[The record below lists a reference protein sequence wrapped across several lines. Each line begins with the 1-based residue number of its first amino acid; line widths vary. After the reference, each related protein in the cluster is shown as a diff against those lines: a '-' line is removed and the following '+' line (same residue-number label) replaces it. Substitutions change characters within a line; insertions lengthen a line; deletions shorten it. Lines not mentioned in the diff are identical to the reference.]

1 MVTTQRA
8 AYAYSPTTPGGLPI
22 AVPGNLLTAPPPPIG
37 SSVRVLGSQK
47 ILRTNYVPEPY
58 PQFLSLI
65 PILAGEI
72 SWSETFE
79 SEPSG
84 SIDFKTGWENRY
96 LVCQLLHV
104 GVPIELFGIGFRVSD
119 LRMIEVPRSKSLGPI
134 VVVSVSL
141 SGAHGWA
148 SDDVP
153 LVLKNFDNKETSE
166 RCDPT
171 ASKSK
176 DVRMRSQYLS
186 LAEIASRAG
195 GSYSGFAGSITVP
208 NDAGSDTSTN
218 FMTALDALLRQNGC
232 FKVLSEPSRIRTKRW
247 DSTPTWSISE
257 SDLLKEVTRTFSG
270 ELRQSTDLSSRPF
283 HFLPLGEQIPDLI
296 PPFGTIPLVQE
307 DLSKYLHSE
316 HYFPKEELT
325 GLFLDDSKLEK
336 KRARETT
343 KISRFYV
350 NPEQTQLEN
359 NNSNQAQWRRRA
371 RKEEKTE
378 SDPNASSPPSGLG
391 IVKTT
396 SINFYESG
404 SNYVKT
410 NEKITTIDGMP
421 FKKQTLKYGFSG
433 IRGIDL
439 YNPITK
445 KISGVNPL
453 GFWGLI
459 EDTTEIVEYDKEG
472 WRLRSITTGW
482 RTAVH
487 QTESISDVSNED
499 ADPSQDF
506 ATIKFQPETG
516 DNATDV
522 AFKQA
527 SLVCYLPK
535 QIQVYEIEENI
546 LSPYNAHYGDVE
558 LPDFELEEVCSPT
571 GELTYRRIDNIG
583 DGKWIDPRF
592 TRKQQRYSVA
602 FAETEDPRNIKIRN
616 DNLTAVPADIKPE
629 YPPLFAGSEELNFS
643 EVKITSVKTPK
654 WLGTVNLPPGETMAD
669 FNKSRATREEDRFLL
684 IGKKA
689 VAGGVNFNSQL
700 SEQTTSTNTGRPG
713 ASTQLPSV
721 WERIEP
727 RNNNSVDPNEQNPE
741 QGKRR
746 YFIETAHLPPKGN
759 KQFQQQLLGSGL
771 SYPQAKTL
779 TEAYLAAE
787 TDYKIRDA
795 QNSVR
800 EELLVWYNPQMRSGD
815 KINYICNGEI
825 RARRIFGVNNSVGI
839 MGVVNE
845 KPYLR
850 SPGTSLQVGAELPVE
865 FIRSSQR
872 EPTARINK
880 LDPAQDLSRFQ
891 LRNLNDIGTITQS
904 SQQSRVNSK

>member
-1 MVTTQRA
+1 MVATQRA
-8 AYAYSPTTPGGLPI
+8 RYAYSPTTPGGLPI
-22 AVPGNLLTAPPPPIG
+22 AAPGNILTAPPPPIG
-37 SSVRVLGSQK
+37 SSIRVLGSKK

-58 PQFLSLI
+58 PEFLNLI

-148 SDDVP
+148 SEDVP
-153 LVLKNFDNKETSE
+153 LVLKDFDNTETGE

-186 LAEIASRAG
+186 LAEIASRSG
-195 GSYSGFAGSITVP
+195 GSYSGFSGKVTVP
-208 NDAGSDTSTN
+208 NDAGPETSTN
-218 FMTALDALLRQNGC
+218 FMTELDARLRQNGC
-232 FKVLSEPSRIRTKRW
+232 FKVLSEPRRIRTKKW
-247 DSTPTWSISE
+247 NSVPTWQIPE
-257 SDLLKEVTRTFSG
+257 GDLLKEVSRTFSG
-270 ELRQSTDLSSRPF
+270 ELRRSTDLSDRPF

-296 PPFGTIPLVQE
+296 PPFDTIPLVQE

-316 HYFPKEELT
+316 HYFPKSEIT
-325 GLFLDDSKLEK
+325 GLFLDDSKLET

-350 NPEQTQLEN
+350 NPDEQTQLQN

-371 RKEEKTE
+371 RKEETTE

-391 IVKTT
+391 VVKTT

-404 SNYVKT
+404 SNYIKT
-410 NEKITTIDGMP
+410 NEKITIIDGMP

-439 YNPITK
+439 YNPTTK
-445 KISGVNPL
+445 KISGVNSL

-459 EDTTEIVEYDKEG
+459 ENTTEVVEYDKEG
-472 WRLRSITTGW
+472 WRLRSVTTGW

-499 ADPSQDF
+499 SDPSEDF
-506 ATIKFQPETG
+506 ATIKFQPKTG
-516 DNATDV
+516 DDATEV
-522 AFKQA
+522 VFKQA
-527 SLVCYLPK
+527 SLACYLPK

-546 LSPYNAHYGDVE
+546 LSPYNAHYGDVD
-558 LPDFELEEVCSPT
+558 LPDFELQEVCSPT

-592 TRKQQRYSVA
+592 VRKQQRYSTA
-602 FAETEDPRNIKIRN
+602 FAEAEDPRNIKISKYN
-616 DNLTAVPADIKPE
+616 STAALADIKPE

-654 WLGTVNLPPGETMAD
+654 WLGSVNLPPGETMAD
-669 FNKSRATREEDRFLL
+669 FNRSRATREEDRFLS

-689 VAGGVNFNSQL
+689 VAGGINFNSQL

-713 ASTQLPSV
+713 AATQLPSV
-721 WERIEP
+721 WDRIEP
-727 RNNNSVDPNEQNPE
+727 RSNSVDPNEQNPE
-741 QGKRR
+741 RGKRR
-746 YFIETAHLPPKGN
+746 YFLETTHLPPKGN
-759 KQFQQQLLGSGL
+759 KRFQRQLESSGL
-771 SYPQAKTL
+771 SYPHAETKSQ
-779 TEAYLAAE
+779 AYLAAE
-787 TDYKIRDA
+787 TDFRIADA

-815 KINYICNGEI
+815 KITYTCNGEV
-825 RARRIFGVNNSVGI
+825 RRRRIFGVNNSVGI
-839 MGVVNE
+839 MGVVNG

-850 SPGTSLQVGAELPVE
+850 TPGTSLQVGAELPVA
-865 FIRSSQR
+865 FIRSSKLD
-872 EPTARINK
+872 PTANK
-880 LDPAQDLSRFQ
+880 LDPKQDLSRFQ
-891 LRNLNDIGTITQS
+891 LRDLNDIGTITQS

>member
-1 MVTTQRA
+1 MVSAVRKNYT
-8 AYAYSPTTPGGLPI
+8 YSPTTPGGLPI
-22 AVPGNLLTAPPPPIG
+22 AAPGNLLTAPPPPIG
-37 SSVRVLGSQK
+37 SSIRVLGSKK

-58 PQFLSLI
+58 PEFLNLV
-65 PILAGEI
+65 PILAGNI

-84 SIDFKTGWENRY
+84 AIEFKTGWENRY

-119 LRMIEVPRSKSLGPI
+119 LRMIEVPRSNSLGPI
-134 VVVSVSL
+134 ILVSVSL

-153 LVLKNFDNKETSE
+153 LVLKNFDNTETGE

-171 ASKSK
+171 ASRSK

-186 LAEIASRAG
+186 LAQIASRAG
-195 GSYSGFAGSITVP
+195 GSYSGFAGKITVP
-208 NDAGSDTSTN
+208 NDAGPDTSTN
-218 FMTALDALLRQNGC
+218 FMSELDALLRQNGC
-232 FKVLSEPSRIRTKRW
+232 FKVLSEPSRITVKRW
-247 DSTPTWSISE
+247 DKTPNWNIPET
-257 SDLLKEVTRTFSG
+257 DLLKEVTRTFSG
-270 ELRQSTDLSSRPF
+270 ELRRSTSLSSRPF
-283 HFLPLGEQIPDLI
+283 HFLPLGEQVPDFIPA
-296 PPFGTIPLVQE
+296 FGTMPLVQE

-316 HYFPKEELT
+316 HYFPKAEIT
-325 GLFLDDSKLEK
+325 GLFLDDNKLEK
-336 KRARETT
+336 KRIAETT

-350 NPEQTQLEN
+350 NPDEQTQLQN

-391 IVKTT
+391 VVKTT

-439 YNPITK
+439 YNPTTK

-453 GFWGLI
+453 GFWGII
-459 EDTTEIVEYDKEG
+459 EDTTEVVEYDREG
-472 WRLRSITTGW
+472 WRLRSVTTGW

-499 ADPSQDF
+499 SDPSEDF

-516 DNATDV
+516 DDPTDI

-558 LPDFELEEVCSPT
+558 LPDFELEEICSPT
-571 GELTYRRIDNIG
+571 GQLTYRRIDNIG

-592 TRKQQRYSVA
+592 VRKQQRYSAA

-616 DNLTAVPADIKPE
+616 DNLTAAPADIKPE

-654 WLGTVNLPPGETMAD
+654 WLGSVNLPPGETMAD
-669 FNKSRATREEDRFLL
+669 FNRSRATREEDRFLS

-689 VAGGVNFNSQL
+689 VAGGINFNSQL
-700 SEQTTSTNTGRPG
+700 SEQTSSTNTGRPG
-713 ASTQLPSV
+713 AATQLPSV

-727 RNNNSVDPNEQNPE
+727 RSNSVDPEEQNPE
-741 QGKRR
+741 RGKRQ

-759 KQFQQQLLGSGL
+759 KQFQQQLVGGGL
-771 SYPQAKTL
+771 SYPYAKTL

-787 TDYKIRDA
+787 TDFRIRDA

-815 KINYICNGEI
+815 RITYVCNGEV
-825 RARRIFGVNNSVGI
+825 RQRRIFGVNNSVGI
-839 MGVVNE
+839 MGSVNG

-850 SPGTSLQVGAELPVE
+850 TPGTSLQVGAELPVD
-865 FIRSSQR
+865 FIRSSRR
-872 EPTARINK
+872 EPPRESNK
-880 LDPAQDLSRFQ
+880 PDSKQDFGRLQ

>member
-1 MVTTQRA
+1 MVTARSNYT
-8 AYAYSPTTPGGLPI
+8 YSPTTPGGLPI
-22 AVPGNLLTAPPPPIG
+22 AAPGNLLAAPPPPIG
-37 SSVRVLGSQK
+37 SSIRVLGSKK

-58 PQFLSLI
+58 PQFLNLV
-65 PILAGEI
+65 PILAGTI

-134 VVVSVSL
+134 IVVSVSL

-148 SDDVP
+148 SEDVP
-153 LVLKNFDNKETSE
+153 LVLKDFDNTETGE

-171 ASKSK
+171 ESKSK
-176 DVRMRSQYLS
+176 DLRMRSQYLS
-186 LAEIASRAG
+186 LAQIASRSG
-195 GSYSGFAGSITVP
+195 GSYSGFAGKITVP
-208 NDAGSDTSTN
+208 NDAGPDTSTN
-218 FMTALDALLRQNGC
+218 FMSELDARLRQNGC
-232 FKVLSEPSRIRTKRW
+232 FKVLSQSNRIVTKRW
-247 DSTPTWSISE
+247 DSTPSWNIPE

-270 ELRQSTDLSSRPF
+270 ELRRLTNLSDRPF
-283 HFLPLGEQIPDLI
+283 HFLPLGEQVPSLI
-296 PPFGTIPLVQE
+296 PPFGTMPLVQE

-316 HYFPKEELT
+316 HYFPKAEVT
-325 GLFLDDSKLEK
+325 GLFLDDTKLED
-336 KRARETT
+336 KRAGEPT

-350 NPEQTQLEN
+350 NPDEQTQN
-359 NNSNQAQWRRRA
+359 NTSDQALWRRRA
-371 RKEEKTE
+371 RKEETTE

-391 IVKTT
+391 VVKTT

-439 YNPITK
+439 YNLTTK
-445 KISGVNPL
+445 KVSGVNPL

-459 EDTTEIVEYDKEG
+459 ENTTEVVEYDKEG
-472 WRLRSITTGW
+472 WRLRSVTTGW

-487 QTESISDVSNED
+487 QTEGISDVSN
-499 ADPSQDF
+499 ADSNPSEDF
-506 ATIKFQPETG
+506 ATIKFQPKTG
-516 DNATDV
+516 DDATDV

-527 SLVCYLPK
+527 SLICYLPK
-535 QIQVYEIEENI
+535 QVQVYEIEENI
-546 LSPYNAHYGDVE
+546 LTPYNAHYGDVE
-558 LPDFELEEVCSPT
+558 LPDFELQEVCSPT

-592 TRKQQRYSVA
+592 VRKQQRYSAA
-602 FAETEDPRNIKIRN
+602 FAETEDPRNIKIRK
-616 DNLTAVPADIKPE
+616 DNLTAASADIKPE

-643 EVKITSVKTPK
+643 EIKITSVKTPK
-654 WLGTVNLPPGETMAD
+654 WLGSVNLPPGETMAD
-669 FNKSRATREEDRFLL
+669 FNRSRATREEDRFLA

-689 VAGGVNFNSQL
+689 VAGGINFNSQL
-700 SEQTTSTNTGRPG
+700 SEQTTSTNTGRPS
-713 ASTQLPSV
+713 AATQLPSV
-721 WERIEP
+721 WERVEP
-727 RNNNSVDPNEQNPE
+727 RSNSVDPNEQNPE
-741 QGKRR
+741 RGKRR

-759 KQFQQQLLGSGL
+759 KRFQNQLEGSGL
-771 SYPQAKTL
+771 SYPHAETKSQ
-779 TEAYLAAE
+779 AYLAAE
-787 TDYKIRDA
+787 TDFRIADA

-815 KINYICNGEI
+815 RITYICNGEV
-825 RARRIFGVNNSVGI
+825 RKRRIFGVNNSVGI
-839 MGVVNE
+839 MGFLNG

-850 SPGTSLQVGAELPVE
+850 TPGTSLQVGAELPVA
-865 FIRSSQR
+865 FIRSSKLD
-872 EPTARINK
+872 PTANK
-880 LDPAQDLSRFQ
+880 LDPKQDLSRFQ
-891 LRNLNDIGTITQS
+891 LRDLNDIGTITQS

>member
-1 MVTTQRA
+1 MGTTKRA
-8 AYAYSPTTPGGLPI
+8 RYTYSPTTPGGLPI
-22 AVPGNLLTAPPPPIG
+22 ATPGNLVAAPPPPIG
-37 SSVRVLGSQK
+37 SNIQVLVSKK

-58 PQFLSLI
+58 PEFLNLV
-65 PILAGEI
+65 PILAGNI

-84 SIDFKTGWENRY
+84 AIEFKTGWENRY

-104 GVPIELFGIGFRVSD
+104 GVAIELFGIGFRVSD
-119 LRMIEVPRSKSLGPI
+119 LRMIEVPRSKSSGPI

-148 SDDVP
+148 SEDVP
-153 LVLKNFDNKETSE
+153 LVLKDFDNTETGE

-171 ASKSK
+171 VSKTR

-186 LAEIASRAG
+186 LAQIAARSG
-195 GSYSGFAGSITVP
+195 GSYSGFAGKVTVP
-208 NDAGSDTSTN
+208 NDAGPDTTTN
-218 FMTALDALLRQNGC
+218 FMSELDARLRQNGC
-232 FKVLSEPSRIRTKRW
+232 FKVLSEPNRIRTKNW
-247 DSTPTWSISE
+247 NSVPTWQIPE
-257 SDLLKEVTRTFSG
+257 GDLLKEVTRTFSG
-270 ELRQSTDLSSRPF
+270 ELRRLTNLSDRPF
-283 HFLPLGEQIPDLI
+283 HFLALGEQIPGLI
-296 PPFGTIPLVQE
+296 PPFGTMPLVQE

-316 HYFPKEELT
+316 HYFPKAEIT

-336 KRARETT
+336 KRAGETT

-350 NPEQTQLEN
+350 NPDEQTQN
-359 NNSNQAQWRRRA
+359 NTSDQAQWRRRA
-371 RKEEKTE
+371 RKEETTE
-378 SDPNASSPPSGLG
+378 SDPNASSAPTGLG
-391 IVKTT
+391 VVKTT

-421 FKKQTLKYGFSG
+421 YKKQTLKYGFSG

-439 YNPITK
+439 YNPTTK
-445 KISGVNPL
+445 KVSGVNPL

-459 EDTTEIVEYDKEG
+459 ENTTEVVQYDQEG
-472 WRLRSITTGW
+472 WRLRSVTTGW

-499 ADPSQDF
+499 SDPSEDF
-506 ATIKFQPETG
+506 ATIKFQPKTG
-516 DNATDV
+516 DDPTDI

-527 SLVCYLPK
+527 SLICYLPK

-558 LPDFELEEVCSPT
+558 LPDFELQEICSPT

-592 TRKQQRYSVA
+592 VRKQQRYSAA
-602 FAETEDPRNIKIRN
+602 FAEIEDPRNIKIRK
-616 DNLTAVPADIKPE
+616 DNLTAAPADIKPE

-643 EVKITSVKTPK
+643 EIKITSVKTPK
-654 WLGTVNLPPGETMAD
+654 WLGSVNLPPGETMAD
-669 FNKSRATREEDRFLL
+669 FNRSRATREEDRFLS

-689 VAGGVNFNSQL
+689 VAGGINFNSQL

-713 ASTQLPSV
+713 AATQLPSV
-721 WERIEP
+721 WERVEP
-727 RNNNSVDPNEQNPE
+727 RSNSIDPNEQNPE
-741 QGKRR
+741 RGKRR

-759 KQFQQQLLGSGL
+759 KRFQQQLEGSSL
-771 SYPQAKTL
+771 SFPHAETKS
-779 TEAYLAAE
+779 EAYLAAE
-787 TDYKIRDA
+787 TDFKITDA

-815 KINYICNGEI
+815 KITYICNGEV
-825 RARRIFGVNNSVGI
+825 RKRRIFGVNNTVGI
-839 MGVVNE
+839 MGFING

-850 SPGTSLQVGAELPVE
+850 TPGTSLQVGAELPVA
-865 FIRSSQR
+865 FVRSS
-872 EPTARINK
+872 K
-880 LDPAQDLSRFQ
+880 LDPAAKKLDPKQDLSRFQ

-904 SQQSRVNSK
+904 SQQSRINSK

>member
-1 MVTTQRA
+1 MVTTKRA
-8 AYAYSPTTPGGLPI
+8 RYAYSPTTPGGLPI
-22 AVPGNLLTAPPPPIG
+22 AAPGNLLISPPPPSG
-37 SSVRVLGSQK
+37 STVRVLGSKK

-58 PQFLSLI
+58 PQFLHLI
-65 PILAGEI
+65 PILAGTI

-84 SIDFKTGWENRY
+84 AIDFKTGWENRY

-119 LRMIEVPRSKSLGPI
+119 LRMIEVPRSESLGPSI
-134 VVVSVSL
+134 VVSVSL

-148 SDDVP
+148 SEDVP
-153 LVLKNFDNKETSE
+153 LVLKDFDNTETGE

-186 LAEIASRAG
+186 LAQIASRSN
-195 GSYSGFAGSITVP
+195 GSYSGFSGKVTVP
-208 NDAGSDTSTN
+208 NDAGPDTTTN
-218 FMTALDALLRQNGC
+218 FMSELDARLRQNGC
-232 FKVLSEPSRIRTKRW
+232 FKVLSEPRRIRTKKW
-247 DSTPTWSISE
+247 NNVPTWQIPE
-257 SDLLKEVTRTFSG
+257 EDLLKEVTRTFSG
-270 ELRQSTDLSSRPF
+270 ELRRSTDLSDRPF
-283 HFLPLGEQIPDLI
+283 DFLPLGEQVPDSI
-296 PPFGTIPLVQE
+296 SPFGTMPLVQE

-316 HYFPKEELT
+316 HYFPKAEVT
-325 GLFLDDSKLEK
+325 GLFLDDSKLED
-336 KRARETT
+336 KRAGETT

-350 NPEQTQLEN
+350 NPDEQTQN
-359 NNSNQAQWRRRA
+359 NTSDQTQWRRRT
-371 RKEEKTE
+371 RKEETTE
-378 SDPNASSPPSGLG
+378 SDSNASSPPSGLG
-391 IVKTT
+391 LVKTT

-410 NEKITTIDGMP
+410 NEIITTIDGMP

-439 YNPITK
+439 YNPASK
-445 KISGVNPL
+445 KVDGVNPL

-459 EDTTEIVEYDKEG
+459 EDTTEVVEYDKEG
-472 WRLRSITTGW
+472 WRLRSVTTGW
-482 RTAVH
+482 RIAVH

-499 ADPSQDF
+499 SDPSEDF

-516 DNATDV
+516 DDATDV

-527 SLVCYLPK
+527 SLACYLPK

-592 TRKQQRYSVA
+592 VRKQQRYSAA

-616 DNLTAVPADIKPE
+616 DNSTAALADIKPE

-643 EVKITSVKTPK
+643 ELKITSVKTPK
-654 WLGTVNLPPGETMAD
+654 WLGSVNLPPGETMAD
-669 FNKSRATREEDRFLL
+669 FNRSRATREEDRFLS
-684 IGKKA
+684 IEKKA
-689 VAGGVNFNSQL
+689 VAGGINFNSQL
-700 SEQTTSTNTGRPG
+700 FEQTTSTNTGRPG
-713 ASTQLPSV
+713 AATQLPSV

-727 RNNNSVDPNEQNPE
+727 RSNSVDPNEQNPE
-741 QGKRR
+741 RGKRR
-746 YFIETAHLPPKGN
+746 FFIETAHLPPKGN
-759 KQFQQQLLGSGL
+759 KTFQRQLEGSVL
-771 SYPQAKTL
+771 SYPHAEKKSQ
-779 TEAYLAAE
+779 AYLGAE
-787 TDYKIRDA
+787 TDFRIADA

-800 EELLVWYNPQMRSGD
+800 EELLVWYNPQIRSGD
-815 KINYICNGEI
+815 KITYICNGEV
-825 RARRIFGVNNSVGI
+825 RKRRIFGVNNSVAI
-839 MGVVNE
+839 MGFLGG

-850 SPGTSLQVGAELPVE
+850 TPGTSLQVGVELPVA
-865 FIRSSQR
+865 FVRSSKLD
-872 EPTARINK
+872 PPANK
-880 LDPAQDLSRFQ
+880 LDPKQDLSRFQ
-891 LRNLNDIGTITQS
+891 LRDLNDIGKITQS

>member
-1 MVTTQRA
+1 MVTAQRA
-8 AYAYSPTTPGGLPI
+8 RYTYSPTTPGGLPI
-22 AVPGNLLTAPPPPIG
+22 AAPGNITTAPPPLIG
-37 SSVRVLGSQK
+37 SSVRVLGSKK

-58 PQFLSLI
+58 PQFLNLV
-65 PILAGEI
+65 PILAGTI

-84 SIDFKTGWENRY
+84 AIEFNTGWENRY

-119 LRMIEVPRSKSLGPI
+119 LRMIEVPRSESLGPTI
-134 VVVSVSL
+134 VVSVSL

-148 SDDVP
+148 SESVP
-153 LVLKNFDNKETSE
+153 LVLKDFDNIESGE

-171 ASKSK
+171 ANKSR

-186 LAEIASRAG
+186 LAQIASRSG
-195 GSYSGFAGSITVP
+195 GSYSGFPGKITVP
-208 NDAGSDTSTN
+208 NDAGPDTTTN
-218 FMTALDALLRQNGC
+218 FMSELDGRLRQNGC
-232 FKVLSEPSRIRTKRW
+232 FKVLSEPRRIRTKKW
-247 DSTPTWSISE
+247 NNVPTWQIPE
-257 SDLLKEVTRTFSG
+257 SDLLKEVIRSFSG
-270 ELRQSTDLSSRPF
+270 ELRRSTHLSNQPF
-283 HFLPLGEQIPDLI
+283 HFLPLGEQIPGLI
-296 PPFGTIPLVQE
+296 PPFGTMPLVRE

-316 HYFPKEELT
+316 HYFPKAEIT
-325 GLFLDDSKLEK
+325 GLFLDDSKLEAK
-336 KRARETT
+336 QAEETT

-350 NPEQTQLEN
+350 NSDEQTQ
-359 NNSNQAQWRRRA
+359 SNTSDQAQWRRRT
-371 RKEEKTE
+371 RKEETIE

-391 IVKTT
+391 VVKTT

-410 NEKITTIDGMP
+410 NEIITTLDGMP

-439 YNPITK
+439 CNPTTK

-453 GFWGLI
+453 GFWGII
-459 EDTTEIVEYDKEG
+459 EDTTEVVQYDKEG
-472 WRLRSITTGW
+472 WRLRSVTTGW

-499 ADPSQDF
+499 SDPSEDF
-506 ATIKFQPETG
+506 ATIKFQPKAG
-516 DNATDV
+516 DDPTDV

-527 SLVCYLPK
+527 SLACYLPK
-535 QIQVYEIEENI
+535 QIRVYEIEENI

-558 LPDFELEEVCSPT
+558 LPDFELQEVCSPT

-592 TRKQQRYSVA
+592 VRKQQRYSAA
-602 FAETEDPRNIKIRN
+602 FAETEDPRNIKIRK
-616 DNLTAVPADIKPE
+616 DNLTAAPADIKPE

-643 EVKITSVKTPK
+643 EIKITSVKTPK
-654 WLGTVNLPPGETMAD
+654 WLGSVNLPPGETMAD
-669 FNKSRATREEDRFLL
+669 FNRSRATREEDRFLS

-689 VAGGVNFNSQL
+689 VAGGINFNSQL
-700 SEQTTSTNTGRPG
+700 SEQITSTNTGRPG
-713 ASTQLPSV
+713 AATQLPSV

-727 RNNNSVDPNEQNPE
+727 RSNSVDPNEQNPE
-741 QGKRR
+741 RGKRR
-746 YFIETAHLPPKGN
+746 FFIETAHLPPKGN
-759 KQFQQQLLGSGL
+759 KRFKHQLERSAL
-771 SYPQAKTL
+771 SFPYAEKKSQ
-779 TEAYLAAE
+779 AYLAAE
-787 TDYKIRDA
+787 TDFKIADA

-815 KINYICNGEI
+815 KITYVCNGEV
-825 RARRIFGVNNSVGI
+825 RKRRIFGVNNSVGI
-839 MGVVNE
+839 MGSING

-850 SPGTSLQVGAELPVE
+850 TPGTSLQVGAELPVA
-865 FIRSSQR
+865 FVRSSKLD
-872 EPTARINK
+872 PAANK
-880 LDPAQDLSRFQ
+880 LDPKQDLSRFQ
-891 LRNLNDIGTITQS
+891 LRDLNDIGTITQS